1 MPARPAFVLFGPA
14 HLWMLAAAVFLP
26 LALALAARRRAS
38 LDRPIRFGLAAL
50 LAGGWLC
57 WYALFWM
64 RGWLTP
70 GNGLPL
76 NLCDWAALALIAVL
90 TMGGQRAYELG
101 YFWGLGGSLQGL
113 ITPDIAYDFPDP
125 QFIFFFINH
134 AGIIVALLYLSFTG
148 FRPVPASLVR
158 VLAATI
164 FYVLV
169 AAAMD
174 YLLGVNYGFLAAKP
188 ATASI
193 MDFLSPWPWYIPE
206 LVLIGFLSLLV
217 YYAPWFALDRL
228 SPNRN
233 VGRGPSS
240 RITSTSGP
248 SS

>member
-1 MPARPAFVLFGPA
+1 MSARSPFVLFGPA
-14 HLWMLAAAVFLP
+14 HLAMLVAAALWP
-26 LALALAARRRAS
+26 LMLALAVCRCKS
-38 LDRPIRFGLAAL
+38 LDRPVRLGLAAL

-57 WYALFWM
+57 GAALFWM
-64 RGWLTP
+64 RGWLDLS
-70 GNGLPL
+70 NGLPL
-76 NLCDWAALALIAVL
+76 NLCDWAALALVVALV
-90 TMGGQRAYELG
+90 TGNANAYELG

-148 FRPVPASLVR
+148 FRPVAASLPR
-158 VLAATI
+158 VLAATV

-169 AAAMD
+169 AGTAD

-188 ATASI
+188 ANASI

-206 LVLIGFLSLLV
+206 LVAIGLASMLI
-217 YYAPWFALDRL
+217 YYAPWALLDRFRL
-228 SPNRN
+228 NRT

-240 RITSTSGP
+240 RITSASGP